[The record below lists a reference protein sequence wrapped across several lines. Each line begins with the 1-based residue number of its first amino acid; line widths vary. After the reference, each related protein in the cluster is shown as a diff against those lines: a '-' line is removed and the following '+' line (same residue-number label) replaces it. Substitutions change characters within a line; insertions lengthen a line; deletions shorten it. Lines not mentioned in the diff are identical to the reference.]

1 MKVGKELSSLF
12 PKDLLLCLADFAT
25 AVKCSQTPVKRN
37 KDKEE
42 RVGGSV
48 VEMENRVRTY
58 TTHTSRY
65 KLTELKL
72 QCQDQR

>member
-37 KDKEE
+37 KVNSLLRSTFAVVCISPLAYRDGIYYSADAACTNE
-42 RVGGSV
+42 R
-48 VEMENRVRTY
+48 
-58 TTHTSRY
+58 
-65 KLTELKL
+65 
-72 QCQDQR
+72 